1 MNWFVGAHDHQVDD
15 KGRVVLPAP
24 FRDHFGPGTVVWVRD
39 IDHVE
44 LFNAEAWEDFADR
57 VTEHRAQ
64 GRITTR
70 QAAEVFMN
78 AVEVRIDNAGRFVIP
93 ERLRD
98 KAQLGRDVQVCGLGK
113 SVVIKNRPAETADE
127 PGVLTSTAGRLD
139 ELGL

>member
-1 MNWFVGAHDHQVDD
+1 VTWFVGAHDHQVDD

-24 FRDHFGPGTVVWVRD
+24 FRDHFGPGTVVWVRTV
-39 IDHVE
+39 DHVE
-44 LFNAEAWEDFADR
+44 LFNAEAWETFAER

-64 GRITTR
+64 GHISTR

-78 AVEVRIDNAGRFVIP
+78 AVEVRIDAAGRFVIP

-98 KAQLGRDVQVCGLGK
+98 KAKLGREVQVCGLGR
-113 SVVIKNRPAETADE
+113 SVVIKNRPTGSTDE
-127 PGVLTSTAGRLD
+127 PQLLTDTAERLD